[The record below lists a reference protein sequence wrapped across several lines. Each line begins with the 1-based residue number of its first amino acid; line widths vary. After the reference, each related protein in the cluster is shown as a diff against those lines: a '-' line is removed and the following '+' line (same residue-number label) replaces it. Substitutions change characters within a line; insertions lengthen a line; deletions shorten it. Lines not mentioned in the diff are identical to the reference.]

1 MNKCKCT
8 KSFKSSNVEFKLDS
22 EYEYNV
28 IPVTYWYPQLV
39 RIYSDAFSFVNL
51 TLKDF
56 TNFFN
61 PAV

>member
-1 MNKCKCT
+1 MNKCKC
-8 KSFKSSNVEFKLDS
+8 KKPFKSSKVEFMLDS

-39 RIYSDAFSFVNL
+39 RIYTDAFSFVNL
-51 TLKDF
+51 TRKAF
-56 TNFFN
+56 NEFFN